1 MLRSLLLEPKKTE
14 TLGGLVTAKGLRIWR
29 NEKAMN
35 ETKVKTSR
43 RGFLK
48 DTGRL
53 ASVTALTAGLAPHIY
68 AGENNT
74 IKVALVGAGGRGAG
88 AAANALSVE
97 NGPIK
102 LVAMADV
109 FEDKLTRSYTALA
122 EEYPEQLDVPEERKF
137 QGFNAYKEA
146 MDCLDKGDVVIL
158 ATPPA
163 FRWPHFRYAIVKGL
177 NVFMEKP
184 ITVDGPSSRKML
196 ELGEESIRNNLKVGV
211 GLMCRHC
218 DARRELFDR
227 VKGGQIG
234 EILTLRAYRMH
245 GPTASFYSG
254 PKPDGISHLM
264 YQIRRFHSYI
274 WASGG
279 CYSDFYI
286 HNIDESCW
294 IKDAWT
300 VRAKGI
306 GGRHYRGDAV
316 DQNFDNYSVEYT
328 FADGTKLFLYGRC
341 MEGCQNEFASYA
353 HGSNGAAVISS
364 RSHTPARSRIIRN
377 QDFDAR
383 DNTVWA
389 YPQPEVNPF
398 QLEWDHLIDA
408 IRNDKFYN
416 EVKRGVEA
424 SLVTSMGRM
433 SAHTGQIITFDQ
445 MLNCEHEMAPTVG
458 QLTANS
464 EAPLMP
470 DAEGKYPVPQPGII
484 TDREY

>member
-1 MLRSLLLEPKKTE
+1 
-14 TLGGLVTAKGLRIWR
+14 
-29 NEKAMN
+29 MN
-35 ETKVKTSR
+35 ETKEKTTR

-48 DTGRL
+48 ETGRV

-68 AGENNT
+68 AGEDNT

-88 AAANALSVE
+88 AASNALSVQ

-109 FEDKLTRSYTALA
+109 FEDKLKRSYAALA
-122 EEYPEQLDVPEERKF
+122 EDYDEQLDVPEERRFLGF
-137 QGFNAYKEA
+137 QAYKEA

-163 FRWPHFRYAIVKGL
+163 FRWVHFRYAIDRGL

-184 ITVDGPSSRKML
+184 VTVDGPTSRRML
-196 ELGEESIRNNLKVGV
+196 KLGEESITANLKVGV

-227 VKGGQIG
+227 IRGGQIG
-234 EILTLRAYRMH
+234 DIITLRAYRMH
-245 GPTASFYSG
+245 GPAGSFYSG

-264 YQIRRFHSYI
+264 YQIRRFHSFI

-279 CYSDFYI
+279 CFSDFYI
-286 HNIDESCW
+286 HNIDECCW
-294 IKDAWT
+294 MKDDWPI
-300 VRAKGI
+300 RAKGI

-328 FADGTKLFLYGRC
+328 FRDGSKLFLYGRC
-341 MEGCQNEFASYA
+341 MDGCQNEFASYA
-353 HGSNGAAVISS
+353 HGSRGAAVISS
-364 RSHTPARSRIIRN
+364 KSHTPAHSRILKN
-377 QDFDAR
+377 QDFDSR
-383 DNTVWA
+383 DNIAWA
-389 YPQPEVNPF
+389 YPLPEANPY

-408 IRNDKFYN
+408 IRNDKFHN

-433 SAHTGQIITFDQ
+433 SAHTGQIITYDQ
-445 MLNCEHEMAPTVG
+445 ILNSEHEMAPTVG
-458 QLTANS
+458 QFTEKS
-464 EAPLMP
+464 DAPLMP
-470 DAEGKYPVPQPGII
+470 GPDGKYPVPQPGIV
-484 TDREY
+484 TDREYRS